1 MAVLLVFSAAAFSDS
16 VYKANASAGYASVQL
31 ESYARQVAGIVNRER
46 VANGLSPLRYSD
58 KLSQAALVRADEI
71 QSVFSHTRP
80 NGTRCFTVLSE
91 AGVSYSSAGEN
102 IAYGQRDPE
111 DVMHSWMNSSGH
123 RANILGKDFAYIGV
137 GVVYENGTY
146 YWTQFFAA
154 SDDLSGEVVTTA
166 STAAPTTV
174 PSMTTTVPVT
184 TVSTTSSETV
194 SREET
199 EPTSAVYPREIAG
212 EAPCDETA
220 DGCGEDRGDRIR
232 TLVNLLREKL
242 LRQNGSC
249 Q

>member
-1 MAVLLVFSAAAFSDS
+1 MKKRWFSLWMAVLLVFSAAAFSDS

-46 VANGLSPLRYSD
+46 AANGLSPLRYSD

-123 RANILGKDFAYIGV
+123 RANILGSYEYIGI
-137 GVVYENGTY
+137 GVAYRNGTY

-154 SDDLSGEVVTTA
+154 SNGLSGEIITLENSEATA
-166 STAAPTTV
+166 STTKATSTTKAAT
-174 PSMTTTVPVT
+174 VT
-184 TVSTTSSETV
+184 TQSG
-194 SREET
+194 R
-199 EPTSAVYPREIAG
+199 G
-212 EAPCDETA
+212 EGCSKKTGA
-220 DGCGEDRGDRIR
+220 DFR
-232 TLVNLLREKL
+232 TRLLRLLAEKWGIEKSAS
-242 LRQNGSC
+242 NI
-249 Q
+249 